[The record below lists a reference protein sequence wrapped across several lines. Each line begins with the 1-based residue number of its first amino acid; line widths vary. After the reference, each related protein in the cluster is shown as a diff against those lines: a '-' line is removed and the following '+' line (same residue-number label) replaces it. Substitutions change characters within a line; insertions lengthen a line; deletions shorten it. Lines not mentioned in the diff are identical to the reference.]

1 MQLMSELI
9 QTETEHFMKEI
20 RVKHK
25 CPNMDPYTARAVT
38 AQRWWWGGVNAIT
51 LILHYL
57 LERLKY
63 DPNNLSLTMCWKV
76 INVFLFSR

>member
-1 MQLMSELI
+1 MQLMSELL
-9 QTETEHFMKEI
+9 QTETEQLMKEI

-25 CPNMDPYTARAVT
+25 CPNMDPHTACA
-38 AQRWWWGGVNAIT
+38 
-51 LILHYL
+51 LHYL
-57 LERLKY
+57 LEKLKS